1 MLHNLV
7 YINAL
12 LDQPVFIMCAHTFFL
27 YFYTAP
33 KLFPSLKKSRT
44 VFQLKNLVLI

>member
-12 LDQPVFIMCAHTFFL
+12 LDQPVFIMCAHTFFYIFIQPL
-27 YFYTAP
+27 NYFP
-33 KLFPSLKKSRT
+33 P
-44 VFQLKNLVLI
+44 LKNFAQYFN